1 MWRVGSR
8 KEINK
13 EHISQITRKSTWEV
27 LVTRFDLNRKC
38 NIQFYKE
45 EKKEKKPSRLA
56 LFDGEKKQRKSD
68 KLSHI
73 FRWLKNCD

>member
-1 MWRVGSR
+1 VGSR

-45 EKKEKKPSRLA
+45 EKKEKRKKAKQSRVKMLA
-56 LFDGEKKQRKSD
+56 SSL
-68 KLSHI
+68 
-73 FRWLKNCD
+73 

>member
-45 EKKEKKPSRLA
+45 EKKEKKPSNHA
-56 LFDGEKKQRKSD
+56 
-68 KLSHI
+68 
-73 FRWLKNCD
+73 

>member
-13 EHISQITRKSTWEV
+13 EHISQITRKCTWEV

-38 NIQFYKE
+38 NIQFYIE
-45 EKKEKKPSRLA
+45 EKKEKGKKAKQSRVKMLA
-56 LFDGEKKQRKSD
+56 SSL
-68 KLSHI
+68 
-73 FRWLKNCD
+73 